1 MAHGCGL
8 SPGAGALNASAA
20 EMLRPQLDI
29 AWEGSAAS
37 REVSDLPMSK
47 VPLGLGR
54 SLLSPFLLLGE
65 IITAGPD
72 NKKILKTKA
81 SWKSAMLEI
90 KEVFLAGKNVY
101 IKGHLL
107 TTKD

>member
-1 MAHGCGL
+1 
-8 SPGAGALNASAA
+8 
-20 EMLRPQLDI
+20 MLRPQLDI
-29 AWEGSAAS
+29 AWEGSAVS

-54 SLLSPFLLLGE
+54 SLVSPFLLLGE

-90 KEVFLAGKNVY
+90 KVFLAGKNVY

>member
-1 MAHGCGL
+1 
-8 SPGAGALNASAA
+8 
-20 EMLRPQLDI
+20 MLRPQLDI

-90 KEVFLAGKNVY
+90 KVFLAGKNVY

>member
-1 MAHGCGL
+1 
-8 SPGAGALNASAA
+8 
-20 EMLRPQLDI
+20 
-29 AWEGSAAS
+29 
-37 REVSDLPMSK
+37 MSK
-47 VPLGLGR
+47 VPLGLGK
-54 SLLSPFLLLGE
+54 SLLSLFLLLGE

-90 KEVFLAGKNVY
+90 KVFLAGKNVY